1 MQTLVLEKKKIDLR
15 EFVQRRA
22 NESDCATLLKD
33 EFRVV
38 DKETGKVVCLYI
50 KPSEDAAALDEIF
63 NCCTTVKYQETF
75 RTNGLKTTSRIFGY
89 NPRNAIRKDFCS
101 ITSFATEQPN
111 QHAKIM
117 SGGAIAAKHYALHN
131 SELYSEHLKTTS
143 RIFGYNPRNAIRKDF
158 CSITSFATEQ
168 PNQHAKIMS
177 GGAIAAK
184 HYALHNQE
192 LYSEHL
198 KTTKERVVE
207 DYRHADVPFT
217 SGIINDNNPLC
228 YHFDSGNF
236 KDVWSAMIVL
246 KKEIGGGYL
255 SMPEYGVMCEVKD
268 KSIFYFDG
276 QSILHGVTPITKTR
290 PDARR
295 FSIVYYSLRA
305 MWNCTP
311 LREEIARARMRR
323 EQVENR
329 RLLGKPVKT

>member
-15 EFVQRRA
+15 KFVQRRA
-22 NESDCATLLKD
+22 NESDCPTLLKD

-50 KPSEDAAALDEIF
+50 KPSEDADALSEIF
-63 NCCTTVKYQETF
+63 DCCTTVKYQETF
-75 RTNGLKTTSRIFGY
+75 RTSGLKTTSRIFGY

-131 SELYSEHLKTTS
+131 SELYSEHLKTT
-143 RIFGYNPRNAIRKDF
+143 
-158 CSITSFATEQ
+158 
-168 PNQHAKIMS
+168 
-177 GGAIAAK
+177 
-184 HYALHNQE
+184 
-192 LYSEHL
+192 
-198 KTTKERVVE
+198 KERIVE

-276 QSILHGVTPITKTR
+276 QSILHGVTPITKMR
-290 PDARR
+290 PDSRR

-305 MWNCTP
+305 MWNCAP

-323 EQVENR
+323 EQVEQKR
-329 RLLGKPVKT
+329 RGSRVK

>member
-22 NESDCATLLKD
+22 NESDCATLLKN

-50 KPSEDAAALDEIF
+50 KPNEDADALSEIF
-63 NCCTTVKYQETF
+63 DCCTTVKYQEGF
-75 RTNGLKTTSRIFGY
+75 RTQGLKSTSRIFGY
-89 NPRNAIRKDFCS
+89 NPRNPLRKDFCS
-101 ITSFATEQPN
+101 ITSFATEQPH

-117 SGGAIAAKHYALHN
+117 SGGVIAAKHYALHN
-131 SELYSEHLKTTS
+131 S
-143 RIFGYNPRNAIRKDF
+143 
-158 CSITSFATEQ
+158 
-168 PNQHAKIMS
+168 
-177 GGAIAAK
+177 
-184 HYALHNQE
+184 E

-276 QSILHGVTPITKTR
+276 QSILHGVTPITKLR
-290 PDARR
+290 PDSRR
-295 FSIVYYSLRA
+295 FSIVYYSLKA
-305 MWNCTP
+305 MWNCAP

-329 RLLGKPVKT
+329 RLLGKEVKA

>member
-15 EFVQRRA
+15 KFVQRRA
-22 NESDCATLLKD
+22 NESDCPTLLKD

-50 KPSEDAAALDEIF
+50 KPSEDADALSEIF
-63 NCCTTVKYQETF
+63 DCCTTVKYQETF
-75 RTNGLKTTSRIFGY
+75 RTSGLKTTSRIFGY

-131 SELYSEHLKTTS
+131 SELYSEHLKTT
-143 RIFGYNPRNAIRKDF
+143 
-158 CSITSFATEQ
+158 
-168 PNQHAKIMS
+168 
-177 GGAIAAK
+177 
-184 HYALHNQE
+184 
-192 LYSEHL
+192 
-198 KTTKERVVE
+198 KERIVE

-276 QSILHGVTPITKTR
+276 QSILHGVTPITKMR
-290 PDARR
+290 PDSRR

-329 RLLGKPVKT
+329 RLSGKPVKT

>member
-50 KPSEDAAALDEIF
+50 KPSEDADALSEIF
-63 NCCTTVKYQETF
+63 DCCTTVKYQETF
-75 RTNGLKTTSRIFGY
+75 RTSGLKTTSRIFGY

-131 SELYSEHLKTTS
+131 SELYSEHLKTT
-143 RIFGYNPRNAIRKDF
+143 
-158 CSITSFATEQ
+158 
-168 PNQHAKIMS
+168 
-177 GGAIAAK
+177 
-184 HYALHNQE
+184 
-192 LYSEHL
+192 
-198 KTTKERVVE
+198 KERIVE

-276 QSILHGVTPITKTR
+276 QSILHGVTPITKMR
-290 PDARR
+290 PDSRR
-295 FSIVYYSLRA
+295 FSIVYYSRRA
-305 MWNCTP
+305 MWNCAP

-323 EQVENR
+323 EQVEQKR
-329 RLLGKPVKT
+329 RGSRVK

>member
-50 KPSEDAAALDEIF
+50 KPREDADALSEIF
-63 NCCTTVKYQETF
+63 DCCTTVKYQETF
-75 RTNGLKTTSRIFGY
+75 RTSGLKTTSRIFGY

-131 SELYSEHLKTTS
+131 SELYSEHLKTT
-143 RIFGYNPRNAIRKDF
+143 
-158 CSITSFATEQ
+158 
-168 PNQHAKIMS
+168 
-177 GGAIAAK
+177 
-184 HYALHNQE
+184 
-192 LYSEHL
+192 
-198 KTTKERVVE
+198 KERIVE

-276 QSILHGVTPITKTR
+276 QSILHGVTPITKMR
-290 PDARR
+290 PDSRR

-305 MWNCTP
+305 MWNCAP

-323 EQVENR
+323 EQVEQKR
-329 RLLGKPVKT
+329 RGSRVK

>member
-22 NESDCATLLKD
+22 NESDCETLLKD
-33 EFRVV
+33 EFRLI
-38 DKETGKVVCLYI
+38 DKESQKVVCLYI
-50 KPSEDAAALDEIF
+50 KPSEDAKALDDIF
-63 NCCTTVKYQETF
+63 ECCTEVKYQESY
-75 RTNGLKTTSRIFGY
+75 RTSGLKTTSRIFGY

-131 SELYSEHLKTTS
+131 SELYAEHLKTT
-143 RIFGYNPRNAIRKDF
+143 
-158 CSITSFATEQ
+158 T
-168 PNQHAKIMS
+168 
-177 GGAIAAK
+177 
-184 HYALHNQE
+184 
-192 LYSEHL
+192 
-198 KTTKERVVE
+198 ERVVE

-246 KKEIGGGYL
+246 KKDIGGGYL

-276 QSILHGVTPITKTR
+276 QSILHGVTPITKLR
-290 PDARR
+290 PDSRR

-305 MWNCTP
+305 MWNCAP

-323 EQVENR
+323 EQVEQKR
-329 RLLGKPVKT
+329 RSPRDK

>member
-38 DKETGKVVCLYI
+38 DKESGKVVCLYI
-50 KPSEDAAALDEIF
+50 KPSEDADALSEIF
-63 NCCTTVKYQETF
+63 DCCTTVKYQETF
-75 RTNGLKTTSRIFGY
+75 RTSGLKTTSRIFGY

-101 ITSFATEQPN
+101 ITSFATDQPN

-131 SELYSEHLKTTS
+131 S
-143 RIFGYNPRNAIRKDF
+143 
-158 CSITSFATEQ
+158 
-168 PNQHAKIMS
+168 
-177 GGAIAAK
+177 
-184 HYALHNQE
+184 E

-246 KKEIGGGYL
+246 KKDIGGGYL

-276 QSILHGVTPITKTR
+276 QSILHGVTQITKMR
-290 PDARR
+290 PDSRR

-329 RLLGKPVKT
+329 RLLGKPVKK